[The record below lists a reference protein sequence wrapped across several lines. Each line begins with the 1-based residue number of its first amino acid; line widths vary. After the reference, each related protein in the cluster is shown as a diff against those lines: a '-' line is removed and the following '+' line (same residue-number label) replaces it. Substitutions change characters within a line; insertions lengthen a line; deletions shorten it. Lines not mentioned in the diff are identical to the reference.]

1 MKLLKFLKKI
11 KKHFSHYSPSIEIL
25 ISKTKL
31 LENLK
36 KYQQKYPKFL
46 FAPVLK
52 SNAYGHG
59 LIEIAQILD
68 KKNIPFFVLDS
79 LYEAMILRD
88 NDIKSKILIIGFTK
102 LENIKNSKLPCIIF
116 TIISLEQLQEVA
128 KKITSTIKIHL
139 KIDTGM
145 HRQGILLNQIN
156 DSIKI
161 IKANK
166 FINLEGICSHFA
178 DADNIDNAFTKSQ
191 IKEWNKIILL
201 FQKNFQTI
209 KYFHIFATSGIFYSE
224 QTYGN
229 VVRLGLGLYG
239 INSSPLVKL
248 NLQPVLQMQSIVSS
262 FKKIKANEHIGYNIT
277 YRTKDDSII
286 ATVPAGYFEGVDRRL
301 SNCGFLKI
309 NNIYCPIVGKISMN
323 ITSIDVTS
331 ISNIKLGDR
340 VVIISDNK
348 NNKNSIENIANLAQT
363 IPYEILVHIP
373 QHLRRVII
381 E

>member
-1 MKLLKFLKKI
+1 MKLLKFFKKI
-11 KKHFSHYSPSIEIL
+11 NKHFSHYSPSIEIL

-36 KYQQKYPKFL
+36 KYQQKYPKLL

-79 LYEAMILRD
+79 LYEAIILRK
-88 NDIKSKILIIGFTK
+88 NDIESEILIIGFTK
-102 LENIKNSKLPCIIF
+102 SENIKNSKLPCIIF
-116 TIISLEQLQEVA
+116 TIISLEQLQEIT
-128 KKITSTIKIHL
+128 KKITLTIKIHL

-156 DSIKI
+156 ESIKI
-161 IKANK
+161 VKANK
-166 FINLEGICSHFA
+166 FINLEGVCSHFA
-178 DADNIDNAFTKSQ
+178 DANNITFTESQ
-191 IKEWNKIILL
+191 IKKWNKIVLL
-201 FQKNFQTI
+201 FKKNFQTI
-209 KYFHIFATSGIFYSE
+209 KYFHIFATSGIFYFK

-239 INSSPLVKL
+239 INSSSLVRL
-248 NLQPVLQMQSIVSS
+248 NLQPILQMQSIVSS

-277 YRTKDDSII
+277 YKTKNDSII
-286 ATVPAGYFEGVDRRL
+286 ATIPVGYFEGVDRRL

-309 NNIYCPIVGKISMN
+309 NNIYCPIIGRISMN
-323 ITSIDVTS
+323 ITSMDVTS
-331 ISNIKLGDR
+331 IPNIKLEDK

-348 NNKNSIENIANLAQT
+348 NDKNSIENIASLAQT

-373 QHLRRVII
+373 QHLRRVMT
-381 E
+381 